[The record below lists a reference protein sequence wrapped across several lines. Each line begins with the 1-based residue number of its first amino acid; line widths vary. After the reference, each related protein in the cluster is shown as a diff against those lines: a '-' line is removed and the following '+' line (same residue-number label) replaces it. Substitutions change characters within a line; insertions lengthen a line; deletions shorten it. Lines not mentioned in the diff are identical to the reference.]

1 MVRILVVYGTTEG
14 QTRKIA
20 QHLGAELEKLGH
32 AVEIRDSTTMTD
44 PLAEGAFDAA
54 MVGASVHQGRHQTAV
69 HHFVQANL
77 GVLERLPTAFFSVS
91 LVASSPD
98 PEDRK
103 DAENLIQA
111 FCEGTGWHPT
121 LTRSIAGA
129 LRYTE
134 YDFLKRWI
142 MKLIVRHYGGPA
154 DSSRDYELTDWD
166 DVTRFAQ
173 EFATRMRQAP
183 ADGPG
188 GRAVARDRAPRASS

>member
-1 MVRILVVYGTTEG
+1 MARILVVYGTTEG
-14 QTRKIA
+14 QTRTIA

-44 PLAEGAFDAA
+44 PLAEGAFDAVV
-54 MVGASVHQGRHQTAV
+54 VGASVHQGRHQAAV
-69 HHFVQANL
+69 QHFVQANL
-77 GVLERLPTAFFSVS
+77 GILERLPTAFFSVS

-103 DAENLIQA
+103 DAQNLIEA
-111 FCEGTGWHPT
+111 FCEKTAWRPT

-142 MKLIVRHYGGPA
+142 MKLIMRHQGGPT

-166 DVTRFAQ
+166 DVAHFAQ
-173 EFATRMRQAP
+173 LFARMCIDQP
-183 ADGPG
+183 ASPARDG
-188 GRAVARDRAPRASS
+188 VAR